1 MRSTGIW
8 EMRGR
13 GLVEIKLRPHKDDPW
28 LQAVVDRKLQA
39 VGLFCLSG
47 PLSVDCPA
55 KFLWT

>member
-1 MRSTGIW
+1 M
-8 EMRGR
+8 EEEKGR

-47 PLSVDCPA
+47 PLSVNCPT